1 QIKKEA
7 ESEAHA
13 LLGLPPTGQRL
24 YEMIQ
29 ERILEIITS
38 RPSETDRRN
47 ILRTFSERCREK
59 SVEKV
64 LNENLRKAQFAD
76 IVKQITEMYFEVD
89 LERLQVDFSAI
100 FMDEM
105 TDDSFPKKAARLRK
119 TIVDC
124 EAKAE
129 KTKWMTGDMS
139 IYFREGIIPKNFR
152 GFRVNP
158 HFKANDMGRAIIEA
172 FVTDW
177 RSRASRFEV
186 PVSITGVN
194 ISTMPTK
201 TGQIWKKCYDLFRIG
216 DEPKVV
222 MYRSIEA
229 DYSKT
234 APEGAPDDPDIP
246 QAFRKG

>member
-1 QIKKEA
+1 
-7 ESEAHA
+7 
-13 LLGLPPTGQRL
+13 
-24 YEMIQ
+24 MIQ
-29 ERILEIITS
+29 ERILEIITA
-38 RPSETDRRN
+38 RPSEADRRN
-47 ILRTFSERCREK
+47 ILRTFSEQCREK

-64 LNENLRKAQFAD
+64 LNENLRKAQLSD
-76 IVKQITEMYFEVD
+76 IVKRITEMYFSVD
-89 LERLQVDFSAI
+89 LEQLQVDFSAI
-100 FMDEM
+100 FMEEM
-105 TDDSFPKKAARLRK
+105 TDDAFPKKAARLKK
-119 TIVDC
+119 TITEC
-124 EAKAE
+124 ESKAA

-139 IYFREGIIPKNFR
+139 IYFREGIIPRVFR

-158 HFKANDMGRAIIEA
+158 HFSANDMGRVIIEA

-177 RSRASRFEV
+177 RARASRFEV
-186 PVSITGVN
+186 PVTITGVN

-229 DYSKT
+229 DYSKIS
-234 APEGAPDDPDIP
+234 PEGAPDDPDIP